1 MTVQQMLIRRMF
13 ICPIVWM
20 SLVAS
25 AEMMLGQAELT
36 PGAPVEAT
44 IPIAPMPVKSNGQI
58 HLAYEL
64 HVTNFEARNLTL
76 NRIEVFAQGN
86 STTPLASY
94 RDTEL
99 TNLLARPGAPSNLVD
114 KRVIGGGMRA
124 VIYLWLTVTAGHPVP
139 ASLRHRLFF
148 TASSSAGNDEEE
160 MMDGAEVTV
169 RKELPLAVTAPLRG
183 GPWMAGNGPSNAGHH
198 RRMLLALN
206 GRVTISQRFAYDFM
220 KLGEGGKAVQGD
232 PSKNENW
239 FGYGSEVLAVADG
252 IISEAQDEIPENIPL
267 TPKRPIPIPS
277 AKTIGGNFLILD
289 LGNARF
295 AFYAHMQP
303 NSLRVKV
310 GDRVRRG
317 EVLGR
322 LGNSGNSD
330 APHLHFQISNDPS
343 ISDGEGLPFVF
354 ESFDVLGEA
363 QLFEALGL
371 ETRED
376 GWKPQSD
383 AVHSRR
389 QKEMPLDNTVIRFP

>member
-1 MTVQQMLIRRMF
+1 
-13 ICPIVWM
+13 M
-20 SLVAS
+20 SLVTSPMMS
-25 AEMMLGQAELT
+25 AQAQLAA
-36 PGAPVEAT
+36 GAQVEGT

-76 NRIEVFAQGN
+76 NRIEVLAQGN
-86 STTPLASY
+86 SKTPLASY

-114 KRVIGGGMRA
+114 KRVIGGMRA

-139 ASLRHRLFF
+139 TSLRHRLFF
-148 TASSSAGNDEEE
+148 TAISSAGNDEEE
-160 MMDGAEVTV
+160 VMDGAEVTV
-169 RKELPLAVTAPLRG
+169 RKELPLVVAAPLRG
-183 GPWMAGNGPSNAGHH
+183 GPWIAGNGPSNAGHH

-206 GRVTISQRFAYDFM
+206 GRVSISQRFAYDFM
-220 KLGEGGKAVQGD
+220 KLGEDGKAVQGD
-232 PSKNENW
+232 RSKNENW

-252 IISEAQDEIPENIPL
+252 IISEAQDDIAENSPL

-277 AKTIGGNFLILD
+277 AKTVGGNFLILN
-289 LGNARF
+289 LGNGNF

-303 NSLRVKV
+303 NSFRVKL

-317 EVLGR
+317 EILGR

-330 APHLHFQISNDPS
+330 APHLHFQISNAQS

-363 QLFEALGL
+363 QLLEALGL
-371 ETRED
+371 EARED
-376 GWKPQSD
+376 RWKLQSD
-383 AVHSRR
+383 AVPGRR
-389 QKEMPLDNTVIRFP
+389 QKEMPLENMVIRFP

>member
-1 MTVQQMLIRRMF
+1 VQQMLIRRMF

-76 NRIEVFAQGN
+76 NRIEVFAQGS

-94 RDTEL
+94 GDTEVAS
-99 TNLLARPGAPSNLVD
+99 LLARPGAPSNLVD

-124 VIYLWLTVTAGHPVP
+124 VIYLWLTINAGHPVP
-139 ASLRHRLFF
+139 TYLRHRLFF
-148 TASSSAGNDEEE
+148 TTTSAAGKDEEE
-160 MMDGAEVTV
+160 LMNGAEVTV
-169 RKELPLAVTAPLRG
+169 CKDSPLMVAAPLRG
-183 GPWMAGNGPSNAGHH
+183 GPWIAGNGPSNAGHH

-220 KLGEGGKAVQGD
+220 KLGKDGKAVQGD

-239 FGYGSEVLAVADG
+239 FGYGSEALAVADG
-252 IISEAQDEIPENIPL
+252 IVSEAQDNIPENTPL
-267 TPKRPIPIPS
+267 TPKRPVPIPS
-277 AKTIGGNFLILD
+277 SKTVGGNYLILD
-289 LGNARF
+289 LGKSNF

-303 NSLRVKV
+303 KSIRVKV

-317 EVLGR
+317 EVLGL

-330 APHLHFQISNDPS
+330 APHLHFQISTAQS

-354 ESFDVLGEA
+354 ESFDVLAEA
-363 QLFEALGL
+363 SLLAALGL
-371 ETRED
+371 EAGED

-383 AVHSRR
+383 AVPSRR
-389 QKEMPLDNTVIRFP
+389 KKEMPLNNTVIRFP